1 MDSPNILSNRFNA
14 KRSLDH
20 NDRNIKIF
28 DQMIGQLQGEM
39 SEQDFS
45 KYIDKSAPLFE
56 QIYAFVEGCEF
67 FNNHNDSFIVRLKE
81 NLLSIAN
88 IDQEKRY
95 GHEKQEL
102 MEIYNTGEK
111 EIDQEF
117 EKELKEILQEII
129 KNCQKKILQELM
141 QEVLQPES

>member
-1 MDSPNILSNRFNA
+1 MDYQIPCNQFHG
-14 KRSLDH
+14 KR
-20 NDRNIKIF
+20 
-28 DQMIGQLQGEM
+28 DQDQVEDNTKNCNQIIGQLQGEI
-39 SEQDFS
+39 SELDFS

-88 IDQEKRY
+88 IDHEKHY

>member
-1 MDSPNILSNRFNA
+1 M
-14 KRSLDH
+14 DH
-20 NDRNIKIF
+20 NDRKIEIF

-39 SEQDFS
+39 SKLDFS
-45 KYIDKSAPLFE
+45 KHIDKSAPLFK
-56 QIYAFVEGCEF
+56 QIYALVEGCEF

-88 IDQEKRY
+88 IDQEKHY

-117 EKELKEILQEII
+117 EKELEEILQEII
-129 KNCQKKILQELM
+129 KNYQKEILQELM
-141 QEVLQPES
+141 QEVLQQN

>member
-1 MDSPNILSNRFNA
+1 MDSHKTLSNRFNA

-20 NDRNIKIF
+20 NDRKTKVF

-39 SEQDFS
+39 SKLDFS
-45 KYIDKSAPLFE
+45 KHIDKSAPLFK
-56 QIYAFVEGCEF
+56 QIYALVEGCEF

-88 IDQEKRY
+88 IDQEKHY

-117 EKELKEILQEII
+117 EKELEEILQEII
-129 KNCQKKILQELM
+129 KNYQKEILQELM
-141 QEVLQPES
+141 QEVLQQN